1 MKEVIIFGKPYKI
14 VEQEAEKDSIE
25 VIGDKIIVNRCEKTV
40 KHLIREFL
48 AEKLYNKLFEIY
60 DEIKKEGKI
69 EILGDIDFEIVEK
82 IDNRRKRIAKLKGNK
97 IQVKLSAVVLPKLAL
112 KYVVAH
118 EVAHIFTKKHTKRF
132 WEITKKICPEFKV
145 GQELLE
151 KNEKLLAKPGF

>member
-1 MKEVIIFGKPYKI
+1 MKEIIIFGKPCKI
-14 VEQEAEKDSIE
+14 VEQEAEKDSIK
-25 VIGDKIIVNRCEKTV
+25 VIGDKIIVNRCKKPV

-69 EILGDIDFEIVEK
+69 EILGEMDFEIVEK

-97 IQVKLSAVVLPKLAL
+97 IQVKLSAVVLPKPAL

-118 EVAHIFTKKHTKRF
+118 EMAHIFSKKHTEKF
-132 WEITKKICPEFKV
+132 WEITAKIYPQFKK
-145 GQELLE
+145 GQKMLTEYKKTLE
-151 KNEKLLAKPGF
+151 NPNF